1 MLRQRLLKVQ
11 TLRDIYMKSLFM
23 RSLSALIVMTCSSFS
38 LAEDIDLFIGNPS
51 VGEASA
57 SNVLLVVDNTA
68 NWGSG
73 NNPQPFTNLMSAL
86 RNVIAALPED
96 KFRVGIM
103 FYNETGSPNNN
114 VSGGYVRAALRLMTA
129 ENKAAYVNLV
139 SSIHNNDDKG
149 NGAIGS
155 LVMAEAYR
163 YMAGIAPHAGNNKVK
178 TDYSANTY
186 QGTTPA
192 ARAIYALPGNALDAI
207 DATRYNSPVVS
218 GCQKNYIIYLSNG
231 PSTDNNSV
239 RTEANS
245 QLRSFG
251 GDSAIQPIPISPSG
265 LQDNPIDEWARFMK
279 KTSPLEITT
288 FTVEIDP
295 GTSGQGPNWTAVMKS
310 VAKVSEG
317 EYFAVNSGVGGG
329 QQIVDTLKG
338 IFSQIQSVNSV
349 FASVSLPVSVNT
361 QGTYLNQVYIG
372 MFRPDSQSRPLWAG
386 NLKQYK
392 LGYDNNV
399 LKLLDANSNSAINS
413 STGFIDEC
421 VRSFWTP
428 TSTDNYW
435 AFRPQSS
442 CLTIPGA
449 ANSNYPDG
457 NIVEKG
463 AQAYKLRQLSGPGS
477 RTIKTCA
484 TDSCTA
490 LVELN
495 STNVTATR
503 TGGGTDHA
511 AIINFARGQDVRD
524 ENAIVV
530 DGYTANTAELRPSV
544 HGDVVHSRPVAI
556 NYGSNVAG
564 SRQVALF
571 YGGNDGLLHAV
582 NGNRDDLG
590 DGAIGSGIAA
600 RQPGQEL
607 WAFMPPE
614 FHPKMKRLYDNSPKI
629 SFPGIPDQTPV
640 PTPKG
645 YGMDGPIVA
654 YKNGNTATVFASLR
668 RGGRRIYA
676 FNVNDPLSPSLLWW
690 RGCSTADDTS
700 CSVDGTLSWSG
711 IGQTWSA
718 PKVVTA
724 QGYASGPLLVMGAG
738 YDVCEDTDTGAS
750 GATHSCTS
758 ASKGKHIYVVDAS
771 SGTLLKSF
779 PTLRGVSADLTVVP
793 DASGNIKY
801 AYAADLGGN
810 VYRISG
816 ADANSPIGAT
826 APANWTITQIASLG
840 CDTDTASC
848 SRNRKFMFA
857 PSVVEDGATY
867 HVMLGSGDREKPL
880 DYYGATTSVSN
891 YFFALKDQPTNADWL
906 ADSGCTGSLMC
917 LASLQPVSGST
928 TPTDTELAATKGW
941 YLALRSHEQVV
952 TSAVTVFDVLTFSTH
967 IPTQPNS
974 GACTTLGTAS
984 VYNINYRNAK
994 SENGL
999 GQRYETIVGGGL
1011 PPSPVAGMVTLD
1023 DGSTVPFLIGGS
1035 GSSPLEGGE
1044 PPLPDSAKQPKARVY
1059 WNIEQ

>member
-1 MLRQRLLKVQ
+1 
-11 TLRDIYMKSLFM
+11 MKSPLM
-23 RSLSALIVMTCSSFS
+23 RSLYVLMVMTCSSFA
-38 LAEDIDLFIGNPS
+38 LAEDIDFFIGNPS
-51 VGEASA
+51 VGEVSA

-68 NWGSG
+68 NWGNG
-73 NNPQPFTNLMSAL
+73 NNPQPFTNLMGAL
-86 RNVIAALPED
+86 RNIIDALPED

-103 FYNETGSPNNN
+103 FYNETGKDNNN
-114 VSGGYVRAALRLMTA
+114 VSGGYVRAALRLMT
-129 ENKAAYVNLV
+129 EKNKAHYVDLV
-139 SSIHNNDDKG
+139 NSIDSNDDKG

-163 YMAGIAPHAGNNKVK
+163 YMAGEAPYAGNNKVK
-178 TDYSANTY
+178 TDYSGNTY
-186 QGTTPA
+186 EGAVPGA
-192 ARAIYALPGNALDAI
+192 SAVYALPGNALDAI
-207 DATRYNSPVVS
+207 NATKYNSPVVS

-231 PSTDNNSV
+231 PSMDNNSV

-245 QLRSFG
+245 QLRGFG
-251 GDSAIQPIPISPSG
+251 GDSATVPIPISPSD

-295 GTSGQGPNWTAVMKS
+295 DTQGQGANWTAVMRS
-310 VAKVSEG
+310 VARVSEG
-317 EYFAVNSGVGGG
+317 EYFAVNSSVGGG
-329 QQIVDTLKG
+329 QQIVDALKA

-349 FASVSLPVSVNT
+349 FSSVSLPVSVNT

-392 LGYDNNV
+392 LGYDADDKV
-399 LKLLDANSNSAINS
+399 LKLLDADSNSAINS
-413 STGFIDEC
+413 GTGFIDEC

-428 TSTDNYW
+428 KTTDSYW

-463 AQAYKLRQLSGPGS
+463 AQAYKLRQLSGQAS

-495 STNVTATR
+495 STNVASIR
-503 TGGGTDHA
+503 TGSVNATEHGN
-511 AIINFARGQDVRD
+511 IINFARGQDLKD

-530 DGYTANTAELRPSV
+530 DGYTANTTEMRPSV

-556 NYGSNVAG
+556 NYGSNAAG

-590 DGAIGSGIAA
+590 DGAIGSGVAA
-600 RQPGQEL
+600 KQPGQEL

-629 SFPGIPDQTPV
+629 SFPGIPEQTV
-640 PTPKG
+640 PPLPKG

-654 YKNGNTATVFASLR
+654 YKNGATATIFASLR
-668 RGGRRIYA
+668 RGGRRVYA
-676 FNVNDPLSPSLLWW
+676 FNVNDPLAPSLLWW
-690 RGCSTADDTS
+690 RGCSAADDVSCTADA
-700 CSVDGTLSWSG
+700 GLSWAG

-724 QGYASGPLLVMGAG
+724 QGYASGPLLMMGAG
-738 YDVCEDTDTGAS
+738 YDACEDTDTGAS
-750 GATHSCTS
+750 GVNHSCTS
-758 ASKGKHIYVVDAS
+758 ASKGKQIYVVDAS
-771 SGTLLKSF
+771 NGTLLRSF
-779 PTLRGVSADLTVVP
+779 STLRGVAADLTVVP
-793 DASGNIKY
+793 DSSSNIKY

-816 ADANSPIGAT
+816 ADANSPIGVT

-840 CDTDTASC
+840 CDTDAVSC
-848 SRNRKFMFA
+848 DRNRKFMFA

-867 HVMLGSGDREKPL
+867 HIMLGSGDREKPL
-880 DYYGATTSVSN
+880 DYYGATTAVSN
-891 YFFALKDQPTNADWL
+891 YFFALKDQPANVDWL
-906 ADSGCTGSLMC
+906 ADGECTGNLMC
-917 LASLQPVSGST
+917 LASLQAISGSV
-928 TPTDTELAATKGW
+928 TPTNAELALTKGW
-941 YLALRSHEQVV
+941 YLALRNNEQVV

-984 VYNINYRNAK
+984 VYNINYRSAK

-999 GQRYETIVGGGL
+999 GQHYETIVGGGL

-1023 DGSTVPFLIGGS
+1023 DGTTVPFLIGGS
-1035 GSSPLEGGE
+1035 GSSALQGGE
-1044 PPLPDSAKQPKARVY
+1044 PPLPDSANQPKARVY
-1059 WNIEQ
+1059 WNVEQ